1 MAPGLRVGI
10 AEYNARVH
18 SRLTVHDVSRILLTG
33 TATAR
38 GVSIAERG

>member
-1 MAPGLRVGI
+1 MGSAD
-10 AEYNARVH
+10 YKARVH
-18 SRLTVHDVSRILLTG
+18 SRLTVHDVSRNLLTL